1 MQTMQTCR
9 PLRKRANTWAC
20 SEDFFFSFFGL
31 AIPPFSDRSPQVVL
45 KVFGILYSILS
56 LSLTPYR
63 WVYIVYTVYTV
74 YQKREKIMENQRQ
87 KAKNFKSISKLT
99 VSPPCTAVYTS
110 IHEGARIRELTC
122 RRVLR
127 SDLLLANAHE
137 VPLQKNVQVF
147 RITVALGL
155 YCQIHFSFLD
165 CRRFWRCQGLFS
177 RSGDGW

>member
-74 YQKREKIMENQRQ
+74 YQKREKIMKNQRQ
-87 KAKNFKSISKLT
+87 KAKNFKSISKRLCLHPT
-99 VSPPCTAVYTS
+99 QQCTPVYMKVLEFESWHADGFWDQTCCWRTLMRYPYKKTCKCSGSQSP
-110 IHEGARIRELTC
+110 
-122 RRVLR
+122 
-127 SDLLLANAHE
+127 
-137 VPLQKNVQVF
+137 
-147 RITVALGL
+147 
-155 YCQIHFSFLD
+155 
-165 CRRFWRCQGLFS
+165 
-177 RSGDGW
+177 